1 LKILKDYIE
10 VTYSVIGVSRVRV
23 VVVLVRF
30 SRLIPGFGHF
40 QEKWDYHSLR
50 S

>member
-1 LKILKDYIE
+1 LKTPKDHAK
-10 VTYSVIGVSRVRV
+10 VTYSAIGVSRVREV
-23 VVVLVRF
+23 VILVRF